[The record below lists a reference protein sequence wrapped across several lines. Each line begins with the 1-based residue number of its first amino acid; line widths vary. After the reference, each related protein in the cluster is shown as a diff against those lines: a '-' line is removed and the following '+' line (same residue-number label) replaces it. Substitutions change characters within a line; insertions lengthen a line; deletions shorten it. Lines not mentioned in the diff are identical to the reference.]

1 MNSYKL
7 TSNLFTVVWP
17 VHTLQHF
24 FSGNNMPFSDIWI
37 SFDYRMASFMDVCP
51 TSLKDITLLKMDPQ
65 LERVVRVH
73 FFSQTNIKFDP
84 LSLLWTST
92 QSLHF
97 HTWNSWIYSVDKNI
111 KRFSEIENLDLLRI
125 FVLPIPQ
132 KARSFPPRKFF
143 LSQLVRKV

>member
-17 VHTLQHF
+17 VHTLPHF
-24 FSGNNMPFSDIWI
+24 FSAIICRFLTLEWFSTAEWPV
-37 SFDYRMASFMDVCP
+37 SWMCVPYLQRYG
-51 TSLKDITLLKMDPQ
+51 LLKMDFQ
-65 LERVVRVH
+65 LERVVEVRS
-73 FFSQTNIKFDP
+73 FSQTNIKYDP
-84 LSLLWTST
+84 LSLLWTLT

-125 FVLPIPQ
+125 FVLPISPI
-132 KARSFPPRKFF
+132 ARIFPPRGQ
-143 LSQLVRKV
+143 SDHS